1 MFEGKDHLH
10 AIASAIGTL
19 GGFTPAPVW
28 FRTVVNNSICQ
39 IVLIAIWIFQSGG
52 RQDFP
57 YSLVVALL
65 FYSLIESTRYL
76 AFSKPKVAS
85 PSDYKDEE
93 PFLIR
98 SKQ

>member
-39 IVLIAIWIFQSGG
+39 ILAVLRESSTAI
-52 RQDFP
+52 
-57 YSLVVALL
+57 SL
-65 FYSLIESTRYL
+65 
-76 AFSKPKVAS
+76 
-85 PSDYKDEE
+85 
-93 PFLIR
+93 
-98 SKQ
+98 Q